1 MVKLCIENNCLTRP
15 SYNYKGELNAV
26 YCAKHKKETMIN
38 VIHKKCNELYCNIR
52 PSFNYE

>member
-15 SYNYKGELNAV
+15 SYNYKGKLNAV